1 MARKKTK
8 LQKKIADQR
17 VITPTVLIDDS
28 GAVSVIKLKESKSKI
43 KSTVFDDSQ
52 VSLLYKDLLKTFLVT
67 VIVFSVLLFIFMYM
81 R

>member
-8 LQKKIADQR
+8 KQKRVADQK
-17 VITPTVLIDDS
+17 VVAPKIIVDES
-28 GAVSVIKLKESKSKI
+28 GAVSVVSEKKSKSKI
-43 KSTVFDDSQ
+43 KSTVFTNSQ

-67 VIVFSVLLFIFMYM
+67 IIVFVVLLSIFAYM